1 MAKRRYKEE
10 FLNIGFT
17 KAVRNGEERPQCV
30 LCGEVLSNESM
41 KINKLDRHLQTKHPL
56 HRDKSK
62 DFFICK
68 EESFK
73 KQCFDGGK
81 AFKGNRGAL
90 RASYQV
96 SLHIAKAKKPHS
108 IGEQLIKPCLKDVRL
123 SVLGED
129 AANKI
134 EEALASKAL
143 QQDLGEVLDV
153 VVRVVNLIKKRP
165 LQSRLFRELCKEMG
179 AEHEHLL
186 FHCEVRW
193 LSKGKVL
200 QRVWELRE
208 QVMAYLKNENA
219 NLVKH
224 FEDKRWLARFAY
236 LVDIFNKLNML
247 NTSLQG
253 KENSI
258 LDLEDGIQGFQ
269 ARLGLWHSQL
279 ENFKRYFPDSQRA
292 QNLQWVKFP
301 FQAVPSQDLGLSQ
314 AELEALVTLQV
325 NRGSCCW
332 CTLEEWPL
340 EQKDQHP
347 DTTLGQLN

>member
-1 MAKRRYKEE
+1 MSADIQKTVTEEILQHKLFSLQLDESVDVAGIPQLMVFARYISGKDIKEE
-10 FLNIGFT
+10 FLFCD
-17 KAVRNGEERPQCV
+17 Q
-30 LCGEVLSNESM
+30 
-41 KINKLDRHLQTKHPL
+41 L
-56 HRDKSK
+56 HTTTR
-62 DFFICK
+62 
-68 EESFK
+68 
-73 KQCFDGGK
+73 
-81 AFKGNRGAL
+81 
-90 RASYQV
+90 
-96 SLHIAKAKKPHS
+96 
-108 IGEQLIKPCLKDVRL
+108 
-123 SVLGED
+123 GED
-129 AANKI
+129 IFRVVDTHLKELKLEWENCIGCCTDGARSMTGCKSGFVAHVRKVVPNVKVTHCI
-134 EEALASKAL
+134 IHREALASKAL

-279 ENFKRYFPDSQRA
+279 VAGELAMFPV
-292 QNLQWVKFP
+292 LT
-301 FQAVPSQDLGLSQ
+301 
-314 AELEALVTLQV
+314 E
-325 NRGSCCW
+325 
-332 CTLEEWPL
+332 
-340 EQKDQHP
+340 
-347 DTTLGQLN
+347 

>member
-1 MAKRRYKEE
+1 
-10 FLNIGFT
+10 
-17 KAVRNGEERPQCV
+17 
-30 LCGEVLSNESM
+30 
-41 KINKLDRHLQTKHPL
+41 
-56 HRDKSK
+56 
-62 DFFICK
+62 
-68 EESFK
+68 
-73 KQCFDGGK
+73 
-81 AFKGNRGAL
+81 
-90 RASYQV
+90 
-96 SLHIAKAKKPHS
+96 
-108 IGEQLIKPCLKDVRL
+108 
-123 SVLGED
+123 
-129 AANKI
+129 
-134 EEALASKAL
+134 
-143 QQDLGEVLDV
+143 
-153 VVRVVNLIKKRP
+153 
-165 LQSRLFRELCKEMG
+165 MG

-258 LDLEDGIQGFQ
+258 LDLEDGIQGFE

-279 ENFKRYFPDSQRA
+279 VAGELAMFPVLTAYQVSTGLPLSDSVKQNIVEHLSQLQENFKRYFPDSQRA

-325 NRGSCCW
+325 NRGK
-332 CTLEEWPL
+332 TDLNHLELPR
-340 EQKDQHP
+340 QKDTGVLTLSMKGPYPRCARTARQHRHGMFNYARERSISP
-347 DTTLGQLN
+347 QNPPRPLQLVIAY